1 MAIRFVEWECRSIAI
16 SHSQF
21 PSYLI
26 TTSIGDGIECQA
38 HQRRGLQNLRQYHFS
53 SGLFQLT
60 TLWPSSKRVC
70 EHVYLS
76 CCKACV
82 CSLVFWLA
90 SESKEG
96 QWEKMMVWAH
106 SVGVGGRCLALLSNV
121 HFLLCHPALPVC
133 PFTTWSSWQVGPPGP
148 PICSQ
153 GPEGTQAAHTPM
165 GCTNKGL
172 VKSTPSTSTV
182 LPVLILR
189 QAQT

>member
-1 MAIRFVEWECRSIAI
+1 MAI
-16 SHSQF
+16 SHSYF

-26 TTSIGDGIECQA
+26 KITRKSWQIVSGSPVKRVAKSETASLSPGFIPA
-38 HQRRGLQNLRQYHFS
+38 PS
-53 SGLFQLT
+53 SFQT
-60 TLWPSSKRVC
+60 QVITPWPSSKRVC

-182 LPVLILR
+182 LPVLIVR